1 VSKELWVIVT
11 SNTMNEIVL
20 LMTGVLATKQPSTS
34 IVPKQPTIQLDKG
47 GKNLTQSESSQ
58 LVASAKIT
66 PPEFT
71 RLSEI
76 SSNIKANY
84 QPENY
89 KSFLKNTQ
97 KVVAKD
103 IYSLSEF
110 NNFQAVRVKFPR
122 EPRLIS
128 QRFRNGVVIARRST
142 TRRNLP
148 TLRFGNSGLAV
159 RALQRLLIAK
169 GYTIR
174 VDGNFGALTET
185 AVKAFQDQRNLMVD
199 GVVGTNTWYSL
210 TR

>member
-1 VSKELWVIVT
+1 
-11 SNTMNEIVL
+11 MNEIVL

-34 IVPKQPTIQLDKG
+34 IVPKQPAIQLDNG
-47 GKNLTQSESSQ
+47 VKNLTLGESDQ
-58 LVASAKIT
+58 LVSSAKIT

-76 SSNIKANY
+76 SANIKANY

-89 KSFLKNTQ
+89 KSCLKKTQ

-103 IYSLSEF
+103 IYSVAEF

-122 EPRLIS
+122 EPRLIA
-128 QRFRNGVVIARRST
+128 QQFRSRVLVARRST
-142 TRRNLP
+142 SRRNLP

-169 GYTIR
+169 GYAIR

-185 AVKAFQDQRNLMVD
+185 AVKAFQDQRNLVVD
-199 GVVGTNTWYSL
+199 GVVGPNTWYSL

>member
-1 VSKELWVIVT
+1 MSKELCVILT

-34 IVPKQPTIQLDKG
+34 IVTKQPAIHLDNGVENLIQG
-47 GKNLTQSESSQ
+47 ESNQ
-58 LVASAKIT
+58 LVLSAKIT

-76 SSNIKANY
+76 YSDIKANY
-84 QPENY
+84 QSENY

-103 IYSLSEF
+103 IYSVSEF
-110 NNFQAVRVKFPR
+110 NNFQAVSVKFPR
-122 EPRLIS
+122 EQLLIA
-128 QRFRNGVVIARRST
+128 QRFRKRVIVARRSSN
-142 TRRNLP
+142 RRNLP

-169 GYTIR
+169 GYVIR

-185 AVKAFQDQRNLMVD
+185 AVKAFQDQRNLIVD
-199 GVVGTNTWYSL
+199 GVVGPNTWYSL
-210 TR
+210 TQ

>member
-1 VSKELWVIVT
+1 
-11 SNTMNEIVL
+11 MNEIVL

-34 IVPKQPTIQLDKG
+34 IVPKQPAIQLDNG
-47 GKNLTQSESSQ
+47 VKNSTQGESYQ
-58 LVASAKIT
+58 LVANAKIA

-71 RLSEI
+71 RLSDI

-103 IYSLSEF
+103 VYSVAEF

-122 EPRLIS
+122 EPRLIA
-128 QRFRNGVVIARRST
+128 QNFRDGVLIARRS

-148 TLRFGNSGLAV
+148 TLRFGNSGMAV
-159 RALQRLLIAK
+159 RALQRLLVAK
-169 GYTIR
+169 GYAIR

-185 AVKAFQDQRNLMVD
+185 AVKAFQDQRNLVVD

>member
-1 VSKELWVIVT
+1 
-11 SNTMNEIVL
+11 MNEIVL

-47 GKNLTQSESSQ
+47 GKNLTQGELSQ
-58 LVASAKIT
+58 LVASAIT

-76 SSNIKANY
+76 SSNIKTNY

-110 NNFQAVRVKFPR
+110 NNFQAVKVKFPR
-122 EPRLIS
+122 EQSLIS

-169 GYTIR
+169 GYAIR
-174 VDGNFGALTET
+174 VDGNYGALTET
-185 AVKAFQDQRNLMVD
+185 AVKAFQDQRNLIVD
-199 GVVGTNTWYSL
+199 GVVGANTWYSL